1 MTAAEITKALRG
13 QWHGSYGTARCP
25 AHDDRHPSLS
35 ITERDGKLLVH
46 CHAGC
51 SQEAVWDSLKHMGLG
66 GQGDRLKSV
75 RRLTG
80 SWNTPPVTTTKEPGT
95 KDRTAAA
102 RRIWSESR
110 PAAGTPVETY
120 LASRGITIPPPP
132 TLRYHIG
139 LKHGPTGLLLP
150 AMVAAVTT
158 WPSREVVAIH
168 RTFIKADGSDK
179 APVTQN
185 KMMLGP
191 CAGGAVRLVP
201 AEDEL
206 VLAEGLETGLS
217 ILQATGQ
224 PTWACLS
231 TSGLKAVLLPPEVKT
246 VTIAADGDDAGKKAA
261 EEAASR
267 LYRDGR
273 EVRIA
278 RPPDGYDFNDLLML
292 PENVV
297 PFPGHR
303 EAANG

>member
-1 MTAAEITKALRG
+1 MSARELVHALGGR
-13 QWHGSYGTARCP
+13 WHGSYGTARCP
-25 AHDDRHPSLS
+25 AHNDRHPSLS
-35 ITERDGKLLVH
+35 ITERDGKLLAH

-51 SQEAVWDSLKHMGLG
+51 DQGAVWDALKGQSLVGHVD
-66 GQGDRLKSV
+66 QERLS
-75 RRLTG
+75 RRAA
-80 SWNTPPVTTTKEPGT
+80 PCARRAPDT

-110 PAAGTPVETY
+110 PAADTPVETY

-139 LKHGPTGLLLP
+139 LKHGPTGLVLP

-158 WPSREVVAIH
+158 CPSREVVAIH

-179 APVTQN
+179 APVTQS

-191 CAGGAVRLVP
+191 CVGGAVRLAP
-201 AEDEL
+201 AADEL
-206 VLAEGLETGLS
+206 VLAEGIETGLS

-231 TSGLKAVLLPPEVKT
+231 TSGLKTVLLPPEVRA
-246 VTIAADGDDAGKKAA
+246 VTIAADGDSAGKKAA
-261 EEAASR
+261 EEAAGR
-267 LYRDGR
+267 LYREGR
-273 EVRIA
+273 EVKIA
-278 RPPDGYDFNDLLML
+278 RPPDGYDFNDLLMK
-292 PENVV
+292 PENVIPV
-297 PFPGHR
+297 PGRR